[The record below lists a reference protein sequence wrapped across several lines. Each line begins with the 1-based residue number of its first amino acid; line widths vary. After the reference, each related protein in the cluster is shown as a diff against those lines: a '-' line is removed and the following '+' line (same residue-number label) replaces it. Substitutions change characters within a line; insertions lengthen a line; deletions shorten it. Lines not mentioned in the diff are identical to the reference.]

1 MAAYCR
7 VYGVIHFT
15 SPVGPKLGIEYG
27 KTLPFLVVHSV
38 LTPNASTTFLKNGY
52 WAKGDLHIF
61 HQKCSAII
69 PLLKENLPI
78 CM

>member
-1 MAAYCR
+1 M
-7 VYGVIHFT
+7 G
-15 SPVGPKLGIEYG
+15 KLY
-27 KTLPFLVVHSV
+27 LFLVVRSV